1 MTKSKIILIGIA
13 LIALLV
19 GGSLWQKSVTPAKNA
34 AYQKTV
40 TSLMPYSP
48 EWKLQNGEDALLVI
62 IYLPGTGVEND
73 QLKLFT
79 DLAKSYQGKVKFASL
94 DLTYQHPSYSNAPY
108 ATVYG
113 VKESPTYILLRK
125 GESAYHRH
133 SGVMTVGELFVFID
147 FGLTNAPPNP

>member
-19 GGSLWQKSVTPAKNA
+19 AGSLWQKNMAPANNT

-40 TSLMPYSP
+40 STLMPYSP
-48 EWKLQNGEDALLVI
+48 EWKLQNGEAALLVI
-62 IYLPGTGVEND
+62 IYLPGTGVED
-73 QLKLFT
+73 EQLKLFS
-79 DLAKSYQGKVKFASL
+79 DLSKSYQGKVKFASL
-94 DLTYQHPSYSNAPY
+94 DLTYQHPRYNNTPY

-133 SGVMTVGELFVFID
+133 SGAMTAGELSAFID